1 MSNLKRTP
9 ISTCSILKQCGALIV
24 IPNMQEMLACM
35 LIIGKILEEN
45 LTFLTMRKNSVL
57 NGKLR
62 TSFKPMLMVAKMNI
76 DVSFLMDGKN
86 KNIIP

>member
-1 MSNLKRTP
+1 MK
-9 ISTCSILKQCGALIV
+9 
-24 IPNMQEMLACM
+24 
-35 LIIGKILEEN
+35 
-45 LTFLTMRKNSVL
+45 KNSVL

-62 TSFKPMLMVAKMNI
+62 TSFKPMLMVAKMNT